1 MKKTCIDKEYRHI
14 FVFNGEELEADECYS
29 SRYGSYCRKD
39 NITYENVSY
48 KTEYIKCNKYS
59 NLNDLNSLNSFKI
72 FIFLVFICFSFYS
85 FVALKKFCEIIR

>member
-1 MKKTCIDKEYRHI
+1 MNSKKICIDKEYRHI

-59 NLNDLNSLNSFKI
+59 NLNGLNSHIQFMFIIS
-72 FIFLVFICFSFYS
+72 IFLVIICFS
-85 FVALKKFCEIIR
+85 LKIWLER

>member
-59 NLNDLNSLNSFKI
+59 NLNDLNSFKMLI
-72 FIFLVFICFSFYS
+72 LLVFICISF
-85 FVALKKFCEIIR
+85 KKICEIIR

>member
-1 MKKTCIDKEYRHI
+1 MNKEKICIDKEYRHI

-59 NLNDLNSLNSFKI
+59 NLNSLNSYVSI
-72 FIFLVFICFSFYS
+72 LPTISIFLVIICFS
-85 FVALKKFCEIIR
+85 LKKLCEIIR

>member
-29 SRYGSYCRKD
+29 SRIGSYCRKD

-59 NLNDLNSLNSFKI
+59 NLNSNSLNSFKI
-72 FIFLVFICFSFYS
+72 FIFLVFICFSF
-85 FVALKKFCEIIR
+85 KKFCEIIR

>member
-1 MKKTCIDKEYRHI
+1 MGKTCIDKEYRYI

-48 KTEYIKCNKYS
+48 KTEYIKCNEYS
-59 NLNDLNSLNSFKI
+59 NLNGLNSFKMLI
-72 FIFLVFICFSFYS
+72 LLVFICISF
-85 FVALKKFCEIIR
+85 KKICEIIR

>member
-59 NLNDLNSLNSFKI
+59 NLNSNCLNSFKI
-72 FIFLVFICFSFYS
+72 FIFLVFICFSF
-85 FVALKKFCEIIR
+85 KKICEIIR